1 MSGGKAREMPEFKEA
16 IEGFVNSMSKEK
28 PVTRRTMFFGGYA
41 KLPTGITAEELYKV
55 VGVGLEIDPATGEI
69 VDADCTLATSTAKK
83 VFRQLITGRRI
94 DADMRA
100 IVDDLRA
107 YYHGAA
113 QKALITA
120 LRAIHEKYRATCL
133 DPTRGLTEGPDDD
146 DGTTG
151 EGNEG

>member
-1 MSGGKAREMPEFKEA
+1 M
-16 IEGFVNSMSKEK
+16 NNMSKEN

-69 VDADCTLATSTAKK
+69 VDADCTLATATAKK
-83 VFRQLITGRRI
+83 VFRQIITGRRI
-94 DADMRA
+94 NADMEA
-100 IVDDLRA
+100 IVGDLRA

-120 LRAIHEKYRATCL
+120 LRAIREKYRATCL
-133 DPTRGLTEGPDDD
+133 DPAKRQPGG
-146 DGTTG
+146 DGGATG

>member
-1 MSGGKAREMPEFKEA
+1 MPIEDSG
-16 IEGFVNSMSKEK
+16 EGFVSTVSKEK
-28 PVTRRTMFFGGYA
+28 PVMRRTMFFGGYA

-83 VFRQLITGRRI
+83 VFRQLVTGRRI

-120 LRAIHEKYRATCL
+120 LRAIHEKYRATTCL
-133 DPTRGLTEGPDDD
+133 DSRRCLTEGPADDE
-146 DGTTG
+146 GTTG

>member
-1 MSGGKAREMPEFKEA
+1 
-16 IEGFVNSMSKEK
+16 MSKEE
-28 PVTRRTMFFGGYA
+28 PVMRRTMFFGGYA

-55 VGVGLEIDPATGEI
+55 VGVGLEIDPANGEV

-94 DADMRA
+94 DADMGA
-100 IVDDLRA
+100 IVGDLRA

-120 LRAIHEKYRATCL
+120 LRAIREKYTATCL
-133 DPTRGLTEGPDDD
+133 DPTRDPTGEPDQDR
-146 DGTTG
+146 GTTG
-151 EGNEG
+151 EGNEGE